1 MNPDFSIIYED
12 NHIIVVNK
20 PAGLLTQPAE
30 AVQDSLELRVKAM
43 LKEKYQKPG
52 NVFLGVVHRL
62 DKPASGIV
70 ILAKTSKALSR
81 LNEAIKSKLFKKTYH
96 ALVEGIPHSL
106 EGTLEHYLFHDD
118 YQAIICSQKRA
129 NAKKAILHYKV
140 LKKNPEKSLVEID
153 LETGR
158 YHQIRAQFS
167 EIGHPIIGDAKYGSR
182 LYFREGTIA
191 LHHLRLQIQHPV
203 TKEEMTFEAPESW

>member
-1 MNPDFSIIYED
+1 MNPDFSVIYED

-96 ALVEGIPHSL
+96 ALVEGIPYSL

-118 YQAIICSQKRA
+118 YQAIICSHKRA

-140 LKKNPEKSLVEID
+140 LTKSFEKSLVEID

-167 EIGHPIIGDAKYGSR
+167 EIGHPIIGDTKYGSR
-182 LYFREGTIA
+182 HYFQGGAIA
-191 LHHLRLQIQHPV
+191 LHHFRLQIQHPV
-203 TKEEMTFEAPESW
+203 TKEEMTFEAPKSW